1 MRKAESRNLSFR
13 MLERSLCT
21 AKINQLFRNDNFAL
35 YFWYTAAWR
44 TACCRQSF
52 SLFVH
57 VVWFVYLCRLNEQ
70 QEAFRA

>member
-1 MRKAESRNLSFR
+1 MTTLP
-13 MLERSLCT
+13 
-21 AKINQLFRNDNFAL
+21 L

-57 VVWFVYLCRLNEQ
+57 VVWFAYLCRLNEQ
-70 QEAFRA
+70 QEAFRAPLRADDEGHLYVLNIKRDKYE